1 MSLTR
6 LQAINQ
12 LLTPVGETV
21 ILVEVA
27 GAGDYANCSQVLD
40 AETLKVL
47 AKGWAFNSEKEVE
60 YTPDV
65 DGKIAVPPEALQIDP
80 SDRSNDYVQR
90 GAFLYDK
97 DNKTDVFTAPV
108 KCDVV
113 LAFPFEDCPFNVQRQ
128 IVAQAAMAYQRSY
141 VGSKQLDEFAKE
153 ERFEAGADAAD
164 AESDVDD
171 YNILDNPDLF
181 YLNRR
186 TYRPGM

>member
-1 MSLTR
+1 M
-6 LQAINQ
+6 
-12 LLTPVGETV
+12 LTPVGETV

-27 GAGDYANCSQVLD
+27 GAGDYANCSAVLD

-60 YTPDV
+60 LMPDA
-65 DGKIAVPPEALQIDP
+65 DGRIAVAPNTLQIDP
-80 SDRSNDYVQR
+80 SDPREDYVQR
-90 GAFLYDK
+90 GAFLYNK
-97 DNKTDVFTAPV
+97 NKKTDVFTKPV

-113 LAFPFEDCPFNVQRQ
+113 KAFTFEECPYMVQRI
-128 IVAQAAMAYQRSY
+128 IVAQAAKVYQRSY
-141 VGSKQLDEFAKE
+141 VGSTQLDAFASE
-153 ERFEAGADAAD
+153 ERLEAGADALD

-171 YNILDNPDLF
+171 YNILDNPDLH

>member
-1 MSLTR
+1 M
-6 LQAINQ
+6 
-12 LLTPVGETV
+12 LTPVGETV
-21 ILVEVA
+21 ILVEIA
-27 GAGDYANCSQVLD
+27 GAGDYANCSAVLD

-60 YTPDV
+60 LSPDV
-65 DGKIAVPPEALQIDP
+65 NGKIAVAPETLQIDP
-80 SDRSNDYVQR
+80 SDSHADCVQR

-97 DNKTDVFTAPV
+97 AAKTDVFTKPV

-113 LAFPFEDCPFNVQRQ
+113 KAFAFEDCPYMVQRI
-128 IVAQAAMAYQRSY
+128 IVAQAAKVYQRSY
-141 VGSKQLDEFAKE
+141 VGSKQLDEFAQE
-153 ERFEAGADAAD
+153 ERQEAGADALD

-171 YNILDNPDLF
+171 YNILDNPDLH